1 MCLCGMVDWWACIL
15 ELIAKISANCVV
27 LMHIY
32 RCVFPRART
41 WREGVKARSA
51 LWDQKFGYQDELNV

>member
-1 MCLCGMVDWWACIL
+1 M